1 MRAVTTASL
10 LAGALALPFLFRAA
24 PAGAAGIRD
33 GFRAAVGL
41 SPELG
46 ALEAQRDVVAAQR
59 AQAGALTPGP
69 ASIGLSYRTDAITQN
84 RGFRE
89 YEGALAVPVW
99 LPGAARAQRGSADAQ
114 GDRLA
119 AQILARRLALA
130 GEVRDAYWA
139 WALARAETDA
149 ARSRVTS
156 AQALE
161 SDLARQV
168 GAGNAARSDLLLAQA
183 DARDAVLTLRERE
196 TALREAA
203 LAFRVLTGQA
213 PTPQGGEAVRRGPAP
228 SQDPRLGVARASA
241 AAGRAA
247 LNLARVRNRPDPE
260 LAFAVR
266 QERGSFDE
274 SYSTR
279 LQVGVRIPFSHP
291 TATRER
297 MAAAQAEIAAAEAE
311 VAQLDRAITLTR
323 ARARVRLDAARAIA
337 QAAEA
342 RHALLNERASL
353 VQQAFAAGQQPLVE
367 LVRARS
373 ALADADAARRRATV
387 EIGRAVSQL
396 NQVSGIEP

>member
-1 MRAVTTASL
+1 MRALTSAPMLAAVAVLPL
-10 LAGALALPFLFRAA
+10 LLCAT

-46 ALEAQRDVVAAQR
+46 ALEAQREVVAAR
-59 AQAGALTPGP
+59 RGQASALLPGP
-69 ASIGLSYRTDAITQN
+69 ASMGLSYRTDAITQN

-89 YEGALAVPVW
+89 YEGGLAVPIW
-99 LPGAARAQRGSADAQ
+99 LPGAARAQLGSADAQ

-130 GEVRDAYWA
+130 GEVRDAYWT

-149 ARSRVTS
+149 ARSRLTS

-183 DARDAVLTLRERE
+183 DARDAVLGLRERE

-203 LAFRVLTGQA
+203 LAFRVLTGQN
-213 PTPQGGEAVRRGPAP
+213 PTLQGGEAVRGAPAP
-228 SQDPRLGVARASA
+228 SEDPRLSAARASA
-241 AAGRAA
+241 AAGRAD
-247 LNLARVRNRPDPE
+247 LNLARVRNRADPE

-266 QERGSFDE
+266 QERGAFDE
-274 SYSTR
+274 PYSTR
-279 LQVGVRIPFSHP
+279 IQVGVRIPFSHAP
-291 TATRER
+291 ATRER
-297 MAAAQAEIAAAEAE
+297 AATAQADIAAAEAE
-311 VAQLDRAITLTR
+311 IAQLDRSITLTR
-323 ARARVRLDAARAIA
+323 ERARIRLEAARAQA
-337 QAAEA
+337 QGAEA

-353 VQQAFAAGQQPLVE
+353 MQQAFAAGQQPLVE

-373 ALADADAARRRATV
+373 ALADADAARRRTTV

>member
-1 MRAVTTASL
+1 MRAVTIPSMI
-10 LAGALALPFLFRAA
+10 AGVLALPLLLGSA
-24 PAGAAGIRD
+24 PASAAGIRD
-33 GFRAAVGL
+33 GFRAAIGL
-41 SPELG
+41 SPELS
-46 ALEAQRDVVAAQR
+46 ALDAQREVVAARR

-69 ASIGLSYRTDAITQN
+69 ASVGLGYRTDAITQN

-89 YEGALAVPVW
+89 YEGSLTVPVW

-130 GEVRDAYWA
+130 GEVRDAYWT
-139 WALARAETDA
+139 WALARAETEA
-149 ARSRVTS
+149 ARSRLAS

-183 DARDAVLTLRERE
+183 DARDAQIGLRERE

-203 LAFRVLTGQA
+203 LGFRVLTGQA
-213 PTPQGGEAVRRGPAP
+213 PTPQGGEALRASPAP
-228 SQDPRLGVARASA
+228 SADPRVGAARASA
-241 AAGRAA
+241 AAGRAD

-260 LAFAVR
+260 LGLQVR

-274 SYSTR
+274 PYGTR
-279 LQVGVRIPFSHP
+279 IQLGVRIPLAHP
-291 TATRER
+291 PTTRER
-297 MAAAQAEIAAAEAE
+297 MANAQAEIAAAEAE
-311 VAQLDRAITLTR
+311 IAQLDRSITLTR
-323 ARARVRLDAARAIA
+323 ERARVRLDAARALA
-337 QAAEA
+337 QGAEA
-342 RHALLNERASL
+342 RHALLGERAAL
-353 VQQAFAAGQQPLVE
+353 MQQAFAAGQQPLVE

-373 ALADADAARRRATV
+373 TLADADAARRRAAV
-387 EIGRAVSQL
+387 EIGRATSQL